1 MICGQ
6 NLIDMKLPD
15 QEFWEKSAT
24 SSDLDSL
31 HYAQNV
37 FSILG
42 EGASVKMKAQVP
54 LRTSLP
60 ENFPSLLFS
69 TSGTSGIPK
78 HCLHTFVGLEKAFD
92 RLKIFLNAQR
102 PLDTINCLPI
112 HHVGGWMQV
121 MRAWFSGGSVIFAD
135 YKDLAHP
142 DNGGLCARRYLSLV
156 PTQLYELLKS
166 KHGITNLRRC
176 KGIFIGGAHLSSELS
191 QKARDA
197 KLPIYVCYG
206 MTETAGMVTI
216 LGKEDFSK
224 GVKGVGQPMQG
235 VLMRLDKDNRICLKC
250 PGLVV
255 NAKNSCAA
263 DQDWFVTSDIGKED
277 NGYWEIIHRMDRV
290 INTGGEKVIPDLVEK
305 KILEFPAVK
314 SCLVSPIN
322 DIKWGQRVVA
332 YITPES
338 VNKKKLLEFLKS
350 SLSGYQIPKE
360 LITVENLET
369 TEEGG
374 WKR

>member
-1 MICGQ
+1 
-6 NLIDMKLPD
+6 
-15 QEFWEKSAT
+15 
-24 SSDLDSL
+24 
-31 HYAQNV
+31 
-37 FSILG
+37 
-42 EGASVKMKAQVP
+42 
-54 LRTSLP
+54 
-60 ENFPSLLFS
+60 
-69 TSGTSGIPK
+69 
-78 HCLHTFVGLEKAFD
+78 
-92 RLKIFLNAQR
+92 
-102 PLDTINCLPI
+102 
-112 HHVGGWMQV
+112 
-121 MRAWFSGGSVIFAD
+121 
-135 YKDLAHP
+135 
-142 DNGGLCARRYLSLV
+142 
-156 PTQLYELLKS
+156 
-166 KHGITNLRRC
+166 
-176 KGIFIGGAHLSSELS
+176 
-191 QKARDA
+191 
-197 KLPIYVCYG
+197 
-206 MTETAGMVTI
+206 MVTI

-332 YITPES
+332 YITPKS
-338 VNKKKLLEFLKS
+338 VNKEKLLEFLKS
-350 SLSGYQIPKE
+350 SLSSYEIPKE
-360 LITVENLET
+360 LFTVENLET